1 MKTEKEELKLE
12 VGTKGENILTPFPK
26 RRLSAHHL
34 AETEDVGGAE
44 D

>member
-1 MKTEKEELKLE
+1 MKTEEKELKLE

-26 RRLSAHHL
+26 HRLSAHQL
-34 AETEDVGGAE
+34 AEMEDVGDAE